1 MTEPMWMAVP
11 PEVHSTLL
19 STGPGPGGLL
29 AAAASWSDLSVHYG
43 TAATELAALLGQ
55 VKAQWEGTGA
65 DRYAAA
71 HVGYLA
77 WLDQQSDRSAVVAVQ
92 HETAAAAYSTAL
104 ATMPTLAELASNR
117 IAHGVLVSTNFLGIN
132 TIPIASNEADYV
144 RMWAQAATAMA
155 GYQAVADTALA
166 SVPQSIAAP
175 AMLAASA
182 ESTSTFDQLLQFI
195 FGWAE
200 NGQETI
206 DLIKDPIGFL
216 QPFFTDFVA
225 NPVLALSTWG
235 PLLFYVSYNIWG
247 YPFWG
252 AIYGMILAS
261 PFLLTT
267 TLGLAGLAGLAALQ
281 TAPAAAEVPDS
292 GGAAVADNRPGGA
305 PQLAAGSVSTISGAG
320 TGVGTAGSAAPSGAT
335 TGAPGA
341 PAAPISAPYAVIGFH
356 PPDEGFGPT
365 LTDRTVAKAPPSGV
379 DACASAAVSAVRR
392 RRSRRRRGGELNHHA
407 NAFMTMDSDE
417 ESVGTREPVC
427 EAPITAAIQGA
438 GRVGAAGGFAENKT
452 ERTGQVRASGL
463 NILDRSSFGD
473 SPTEPLLPSNWQQDP
488 PERP

>member
-55 VKAQWEGTGA
+55 VRAQWEGAGA

-71 HVGYLA
+71 HLGYLA

-92 HETAAAAYSTAL
+92 HQTAAAAYSTAL
-104 ATMPTLAELASNR
+104 AAMPTLAELASNR
-117 IAHGVLVSTNFLGIN
+117 VAHGVLVSTNFLGIN

-155 GYQAVADTALA
+155 GYQAVAEVALA
-166 SVPQSIAAP
+166 SVPQSSVAP
-175 AMLAASA
+175 PMLTASA
-182 ESTSTFDQLLQFI
+182 ESASLFDQLLQFI

-200 NGQETI
+200 NGQQTI

-225 NPVLALSTWG
+225 NPVVALSTWG
-235 PLLFYVSYNIWG
+235 PLLFYISYNIWG
-247 YPFWG
+247 YPFWFT
-252 AIYGMILAS
+252 IYGMILAS
-261 PFLLTT
+261 PLLFNA

-281 TAPAAAEVPDS
+281 TTPAAAEDP
-292 GGAAVADNRPGGA
+292 GGAAVAGNSPGGA
-305 PQLAAGSVSTISGAG
+305 PQLAAGPATISGAG
-320 TGVGTAGSAAPSGAT
+320 TGGGTAGSAAPSGAA

-341 PAAPISAPYAVIGFH
+341 PAAPISVPYAVIGFH

-365 LTDRTVAKAPPSGV
+365 LTDRTVTKAPPSGV
-379 DACASAAVSAVRR
+379 DACTAAAASAGRR
-392 RRSRRRRGGELNHHA
+392 RKSRRRRGGELNHHA
-407 NAFMTMDSDE
+407 NAFMTMESDDE
-417 ESVGTREPVC
+417 PVGTREPVC
-427 EAPITAAIQGA
+427 EAPITASIQGA
-438 GRVGAAGGFAENKT
+438 GRVGAAGGFADTET

-463 NILDRSSFGD
+463 NILDRSNFGD

-488 PERP
+488 PERL